1 MSRWAAKRD
10 ANEAEI
16 VRVLEQ
22 VALVHR
28 LDDWDLL
35 VYYRG
40 RLFMLDVK
48 GAKGRPTTAQER
60 LIRDGWPLTY
70 VRTPDEALRVIDALR

>member
-1 MSRWAAKRD
+1 MPRWAAKRD

-35 VYYRG
+35 VYYHG

-60 LIRDGWPLTY
+60 LIRDGWPLAF
-70 VRTPDEALRVIDALR
+70 VHTPDEALRAIGAM